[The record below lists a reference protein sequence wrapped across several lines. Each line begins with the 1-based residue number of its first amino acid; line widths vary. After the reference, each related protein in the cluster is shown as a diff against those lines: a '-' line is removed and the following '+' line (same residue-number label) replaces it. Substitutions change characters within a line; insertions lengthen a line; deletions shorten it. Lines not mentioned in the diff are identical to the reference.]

1 MEKKKKKKLFILEH
15 VMYIHI
21 SDNEFF
27 TFLLPLAKIKN
38 KKHWSEKI
46 CLFKGKKWKIK

>member
-1 MEKKKKKKLFILEH
+1 MHLDKGKKWKKKKKKKLFILEH

-38 KKHWSEKI
+38 KKH
-46 CLFKGKKWKIK
+46 